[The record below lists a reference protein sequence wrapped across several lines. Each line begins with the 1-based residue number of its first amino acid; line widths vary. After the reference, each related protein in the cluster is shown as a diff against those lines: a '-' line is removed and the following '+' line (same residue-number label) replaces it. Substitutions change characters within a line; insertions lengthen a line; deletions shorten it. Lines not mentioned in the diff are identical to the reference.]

1 VINQNMGS
9 IRTRVT
15 RATFS
20 LSTFGTFTHTQATP
34 LGFQEQVVRPFDEG
48 CNDCIAYV
56 KNYMA
61 VGFEID

>member
-1 VINQNMGS
+1 M
-9 IRTRVT
+9 RTRVT

-20 LSTFGTFTHTQATP
+20 LSTYGTFATIQATP
-34 LGFQEQVVRPFDEG
+34 LGFQEQVVRPFDKG

-56 KNYMA
+56 KNYMV